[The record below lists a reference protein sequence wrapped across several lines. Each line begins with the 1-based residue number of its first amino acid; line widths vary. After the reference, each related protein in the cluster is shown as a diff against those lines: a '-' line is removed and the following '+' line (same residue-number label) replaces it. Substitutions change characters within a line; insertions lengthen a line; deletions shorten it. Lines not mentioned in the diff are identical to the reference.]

1 MAKIVELPDT
11 ELPAGTGPRR
21 PGADLVAQGI
31 ADLAQGAVTAEALL
45 VSIGAPRFRALNWDL
60 PLTLPD
66 PEARLYALLYASH
79 ADGAHGRYNALVRQL
94 VSFQRA
100 SACAR

>member
-1 MAKIVELPDT
+1 MTSPL
-11 ELPAGTGPRR
+11 L
-21 PGADLVAQGI
+21 PGADLVSQGI
-31 ADLAQGAVTAEALL
+31 ADLSHGAVTVEALL

-60 PLTLPD
+60 PVTLPD
-66 PEARLYALLYASH
+66 PEARLYALLYASD

-100 SACAR
+100 AACAR